1 MQDRRERRRRDR
13 NSLRGIWQGIWRN
26 PYHPEQDA
34 SPGSAGRLT
43 GSVLRHSSLEATGAR
58 LRGHSQGSE
67 APTSRLQSPFATVE
81 PPLQDYQVRLE
92 GAQPVSSSLS
102 F

>member
-1 MQDRRERRRRDR
+1 MWHWAAQDRRERRRRDR

-26 PYHPEQDA
+26 HPEQDA

-43 GSVLRHSSLEATGAR
+43 GSVLRHGSLEATGAR

-67 APTSRLQSPFATVE
+67 VPASRLQSPFATAE
-81 PPLQDYQVRLE
+81 PPLQDYQVRN
-92 GAQPVSSSLS
+92 
-102 F
+102 